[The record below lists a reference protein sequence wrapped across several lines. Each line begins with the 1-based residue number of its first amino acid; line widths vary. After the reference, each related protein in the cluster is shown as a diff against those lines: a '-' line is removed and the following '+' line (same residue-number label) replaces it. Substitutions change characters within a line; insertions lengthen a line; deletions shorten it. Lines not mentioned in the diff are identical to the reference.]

1 MPSLEAVEQFKS
13 IVKKLANEPQIRA
26 KLGLPAEEITPPE
39 AGMSQDL
46 ASLIGGMPTA
56 TTEADTAQGQGV
68 ELESDEAS
76 EETGSELEDVFGSEV
91 TPEDSDAGPSMD
103 DLLGPAQPEETS
115 FEDPFATPLET
126 VDDAAQD
133 LGLGGIDDA
142 LGVEEEAFGS
152 TADQSFGAPPEVS
165 DFGNDIAEPGE
176 DLPALDDFGG
186 FETPEV
192 PDMGATEDAFG
203 PPPVANTSDPS
214 GVSADEEFE
223 FAADGEAGDFPE
235 LAGFANT
242 KEEDVEAF
250 DALGV
255 AEEFGLGDF
264 ESQFG
269 ITADDQADPEL
280 LNPAQSIDAEIE
292 AAQKTLSLTE
302 EEFLTIRQ
310 VLGRF
315 PLNLRLAVEEAI
327 GEKALVFDDL
337 DKVVRLLTDRAPVR
351 TIASTVG
358 KILGRKIVIPPG
370 FEKGTGEQIEA
381 RQATLWYNMRTIMF
395 PIVRVSVV
403 VTVVVALLVVLG
415 WNYLLKPWK
424 ANDLYE
430 KGLAQIHQNNGLEAD
445 DLFAQAYYEWPAQD
459 RFFQFASAY
468 LDTGDY

>member
-13 IVKKLANEPQIRA
+13 IVTNLANEPQIRA
-26 KLGLPAEEITPPE
+26 KMGLPAEEITPPE

-56 TTEADTAQGQGV
+56 TAEADTAQGQGV

-103 DLLGPAQPEETS
+103 DLLGPVQPEETS
-115 FEDPFATPLET
+115 FEDPFATPLLT

-192 PDMGATEDAFG
+192 PDLGATEDAFG

-255 AEEFGLGDF
+255 ADEFGLGDF

-292 AAQKTLSLTE
+292 AAVRAELPWLLE
-302 EEFLTIRQ
+302 RRQ
-310 VLGRF
+310 AGERAAAEDTVSGRLRQAVKDMRQPYEQVCQATGIPF
-315 PLNLRLAVEEAI
+315 EQLADFMAGGQLASDALDRLATAAHCE
-327 GEKALVFDDL
+327 LVP
-337 DKVVRLLTDRAPVR
+337 R
-351 TIASTVG
+351 
-358 KILGRKIVIPPG
+358 
-370 FEKGTGEQIEA
+370 GTE
-381 RQATLWYNMRTIMF
+381 L
-395 PIVRVSVV
+395 
-403 VTVVVALLVVLG
+403 
-415 WNYLLKPWK
+415 
-424 ANDLYE
+424 
-430 KGLAQIHQNNGLEAD
+430 
-445 DLFAQAYYEWPAQD
+445 
-459 RFFQFASAY
+459 
-468 LDTGDY
+468 